1 MLNVTGEGHGTVR
14 ARRKEDRA
22 DLTTETQAQV
32 CSITLTFC
40 GVDCGSCPSVSRLS
54 SEVWRWVSPAARLQ
68 SPAKL
73 HVWSQSQL
81 SDARRSLTE
90 SGGVWRSL
98 AESGGDWRRLAE
110 TAEFS
115 RRGLLIVRSSCLAIW
130 ARKTLLSL
138 IG

>member
-1 MLNVTGEGHGTVR
+1 MARLG

-54 SEVWRWVSPAARLQ
+54 SEVWWWVSPAARLQ

-81 SDARRSLTE
+81 SCP
-90 SGGVWRSL
+90 
-98 AESGGDWRRLAE
+98 AESD
-110 TAEFS
+110 
-115 RRGLLIVRSSCLAIW
+115 
-130 ARKTLLSL
+130 
-138 IG
+138 